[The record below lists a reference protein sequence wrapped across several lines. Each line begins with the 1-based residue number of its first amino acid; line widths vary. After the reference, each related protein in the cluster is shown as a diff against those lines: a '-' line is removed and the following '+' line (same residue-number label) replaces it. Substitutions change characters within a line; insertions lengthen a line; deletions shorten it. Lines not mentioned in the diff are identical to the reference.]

1 MALKGKQRERGE
13 RTPFFPLIKVGGRAA
28 GDPAISP
35 LEAFKRRRAPR
46 DEIRF
51 LSLSLRLLQV
61 SRGLE
66 PVAPTAQKKR
76 EVMKIATTVAPLVSL
91 SLPPYI

>member
-35 LEAFKRRRAPR
+35 LEAFKRRPPR

-51 LSLSLRLLQV
+51 LSLRLLQV

-66 PVAPTAQKKR
+66 PVAPAAQKKR
-76 EVMKIATTVAPLVSL
+76 EVIKIATVAPLVSL
-91 SLPPYI
+91 SLPPYF

>member
-51 LSLSLRLLQV
+51 LSLRLLQV

-66 PVAPTAQKKR
+66 PVAPAAQKKR
-76 EVMKIATTVAPLVSL
+76 EVIKIATVAPLVSL
-91 SLPPYI
+91 SLPPYF

>member
-1 MALKGKQRERGE
+1 MRGAGH
-13 RTPFFPLIKVGGRAA
+13 FFPLIKVGGRTA

-35 LEAFKRRRAPR
+35 LEAFKRRPPR

-51 LSLSLRLLQV
+51 LSLRLLQV

-66 PVAPTAQKKR
+66 PVAPAAQKKR
-76 EVMKIATTVAPLVSL
+76 EVMKIATTVAPLVRL
-91 SLPPYI
+91 SLPPYF

>member
-35 LEAFKRRRAPR
+35 LEAFKRRPPR

-51 LSLSLRLLQV
+51 LSLRFLQ
-61 SRGLE
+61 GLE
-66 PVAPTAQKKR
+66 PVAPAAQKKR
-76 EVMKIATTVAPLVSL
+76 EVMKIATVAPLVSL
-91 SLPPYI
+91 SLPPYF